1 MFNIIESDPTA
12 RKQKGQSR
20 ANSWQRIDR
29 RATKWTRHLRAT
41 ERVEIVS
48 CQGVVQ
54 LGGLVLGSP
63 L

>member
-29 RATKWTRHLRAT
+29 RATKRTRHLRAT
-41 ERVEIVS
+41 LHVESHLFEAVS
-48 CQGVVQ
+48 PGANT
-54 LGGLVLGSP
+54 
-63 L
+63 